1 MIKLNTNSK
10 QFNFQNQTLLRWVEP
25 CQHKETILSLPCYLV
40 FYFQTIWS
48 LPCDPIFSI
57 WSLSCDLG
65 FYFETI
71 CSLSY
76 GLVFYF
82 HTICH
87 FHVISFLFSNNLIT
101 SVWSCFYFQT
111 IWSLSCD
118 LVFYFQTIWSL
129 LCDLTSD
136 LPRPISFFLFS
147 NNSIIFMWSQ
157 PSTLLRVISF
167 FIFKHSDHY
176 RVTSTFWSLS
186 GDLVFYFQTIRS
198 LLCDRSLLIS
208 LRRSRFLFSNN
219 PITFVWFQSFDL
231 PWAISFLFSNNLIIS
246 VWS

>member
-1 MIKLNTNSK
+1 MRKLFLHHN
-10 QFNFQNQTLLRWVEP
+10 
-25 CQHKETILSLPCYLV
+25 LP
-40 FYFQTIWS
+40 
-48 LPCDPIFSI
+48 
-57 WSLSCDLG
+57 
-65 FYFETI
+65 
-71 CSLSY
+71 
-76 GLVFYF
+76 
-82 HTICH
+82 
-87 FHVISFLFSNNLIT
+87 ISFRRSHFLFANNLIT
-101 SVWSCFYFQT
+101 SCD
-111 IWSLSCD
+111 LSFLYPSGN

-157 PSTLLRVISF
+157 PSTLPRAISF